1 VDRNVGGVRECAGPG
16 RRGATLRARLLLP
29 LPGAM
34 ARFRATIR
42 AHTARVV
49 TGTAMLPLSCTVL
62 LVPRPPPLPS
72 HPLFPSLH
80 GTATRYLP
88 SSPPPLS
95 GVSSAQVP

>member
-1 VDRNVGGVRECAGPG
+1 VGVRECAGSG
-16 RRGATLRARLLLP
+16 RRAATQRARFLLP

-49 TGTAMLPLSCTVL
+49 TGTAIPPLSRTVL
-62 LVPRPPPLPS
+62 LVPRHPPLPS
-72 HPLFPSLH
+72 HPLFPPLH

-88 SSPPPLS
+88 STPPPLS
-95 GVSSAQVP
+95 GVSSPQVP